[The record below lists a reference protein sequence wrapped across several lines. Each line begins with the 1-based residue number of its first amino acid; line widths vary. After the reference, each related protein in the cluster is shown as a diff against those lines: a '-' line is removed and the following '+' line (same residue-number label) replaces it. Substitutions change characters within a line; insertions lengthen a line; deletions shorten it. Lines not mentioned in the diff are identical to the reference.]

1 MKKIICFIL
10 TVLTLCFLTSCGCN
24 SDSVKN
30 SNNSKSTNNTS
41 SISKDEDT
49 LKTTTPENSSSQHLQ
64 NSQNSED
71 TQSSKPISELVSSY
85 KPPAKS
91 FDIDLSKDDPSNDD
105 IRFEYDDK
113 GRISKCYYE
122 VNDIEVAQAYIYT
135 DDTVQIYAF
144 NGSIVID
151 DITFDNVSYDENT
164 GFNECDGYYLKN
176 VKVSNNGNGKSSNN
190 NSSSRSTITENEAI
204 NLVRKTYGFKGSEG
218 YGAVSEGIF
227 EKDNV
232 KYYAIRI
239 RRIVDEYHSSSLGC
253 CFVKFDGSDIIQG
266 DVINGKAH
274 F

>member
-1 MKKIICFIL
+1 MKKFCLIIAFIM
-10 TVLTLCFLTSCGCN
+10 LCFVFTSCGCD
-24 SDSVKN
+24 SDSIKN
-30 SNNSKSTNNTS
+30 SNNTKNTNNTS
-41 SISKDEDT
+41 SISDNKNT
-49 LKTTTPENSSSQHLQ
+49 LKNTTPNNSSSQNSQ
-64 NSQNSED
+64 SSQNSET
-71 TQSSKPISELVSSY
+71 TQSSKSISELVSSY
-85 KPPAKS
+85 QPPAKS
-91 FDIDLSKDDPSNDD
+91 FDVDTSKEDPSNDD
-105 IRFEYDDK
+105 IRFEYDNK

-122 VNDIEVAQAYIYT
+122 VNDIEVSQAYIYT

-176 VKVSNNGNGKSSNN
+176 VKVGDNENSKSSNN
-190 NSSSRSTITENEAI
+190 NSSSTSTITKDEAI
-204 NLVRKTYGFKGSEG
+204 NLVRETYGFKDSEG

-227 EKDNV
+227 KKNNV

-239 RRIVDEYHSSSLGC
+239 RMTVDEYHSSSLGC
-253 CFVKFDGSDIIQG
+253 YFVKIDGSDIIQG